1 MKIDS
6 LCSDFSNYFTPLGHS
21 CPGFHRDKLQQE
33 SVVRNIWI
41 PVCTGMTQSKKE
53 GAILNYRSPLLL
65 DRKWFYKIPPNL
77 PLSTGGELLTPFT
90 KGG

>member
-33 SVVRNIWI
+33 SILIISGFPFVPAYRRQA
-41 PVCTGMTQSKKE
+41 GMTQSKKE

-65 DRKWFYKIPPNL
+65 DRK
-77 PLSTGGELLTPFT
+77 
-90 KGG
+90 